1 MKRSMIEASR
11 HEEEQVRTPK
21 KVLLANGQRLFRHG
35 LEEML
40 SSAGEDIEVLGE
52 AHDEEEAVKLV
63 GDMEPDVVMLD
74 AEEPSAEERKTIERL
89 LKASPTSGVVAVAV
103 QDGSPRLAQELLT
116 QGVSAYVDG
125 DASPED
131 LVAAVR
137 VAARGSREAGNT
149 FLAAPKAVLAGQE
162 RIAKYGLS
170 QRQLEVLTRAAR
182 GFSNRQ
188 IAHALCLAEATVKRH
203 LANLYPK
210 MRVHSRSEATRKAF
224 IEGWLT
230 IQDLAPD
237 VRG

>member
-1 MKRSMIEASR
+1 
-11 HEEEQVRTPK
+11 
-21 KVLLANGQRLFRHG
+21 
-35 LEEML
+35 
-40 SSAGEDIEVLGE
+40 
-52 AHDEEEAVKLV
+52 
-63 GDMEPDVVMLD
+63 
-74 AEEPSAEERKTIERL
+74 
-89 LKASPTSGVVAVAV
+89 
-103 QDGSPRLAQELLT
+103 
-116 QGVSAYVDG
+116 VSAYVDG

-162 RIAKYGLS
+162 RIATYGLS
-170 QRQLEVLTRAAR
+170 KRELEVLTLAAR

-203 LANLYPK
+203 LANLYRK